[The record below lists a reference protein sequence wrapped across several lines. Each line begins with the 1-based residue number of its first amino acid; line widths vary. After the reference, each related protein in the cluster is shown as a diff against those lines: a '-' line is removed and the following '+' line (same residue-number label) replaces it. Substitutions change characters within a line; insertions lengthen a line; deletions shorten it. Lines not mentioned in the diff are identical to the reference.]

1 MSSNYS
7 ATQSRLRAVLQT
19 AGAGREEDNQPQQG
33 KPAVE
38 GEDWKAGPATLTHCT
53 DVRAGH
59 SEHKTGSN
67 TLLTL
72 GPEGS
77 LGGAVL
83 LPETHSD
90 GRDYCRSAAK

>member
-1 MSSNYS
+1 MSSTHS
-7 ATQSRLRAVLQT
+7 TTQPRLRAVLQT
-19 AGAGREEDNQPQQG
+19 AGAGRKAENQPEQG

-38 GEDWKAGPATLTHCT
+38 GEDWKVGPATLMHCT

-59 SEHKTGSN
+59 SERKTGSN

-72 GPEGS
+72 GPQGS

-83 LPETHSD
+83 PETRSD
-90 GRDYCRSAAK
+90 GRDYRRSAAK